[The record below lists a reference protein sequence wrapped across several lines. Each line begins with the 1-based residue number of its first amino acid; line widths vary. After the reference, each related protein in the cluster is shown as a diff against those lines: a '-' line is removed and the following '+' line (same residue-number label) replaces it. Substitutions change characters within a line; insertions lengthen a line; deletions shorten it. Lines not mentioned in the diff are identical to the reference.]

1 MNDSRHDTV
10 KRLLTELRAG
20 NDSAFDELV
29 PLVYEELRELA
40 HAQRRAWHGDDTL
53 DTTAL
58 THEAYLRLAAQEQP
72 EWEGRAHFRSVAARA
87 MRQILIDYA
96 RARKTV
102 KRGGDRVR
110 VSLDELAIVHSD
122 DGDELLN
129 RRAETLLALEES
141 LKRLAARNERHGRIV
156 ECRFFGGMTV
166 LDTAEALGVS
176 TATVKRGWAMA
187 RAWLYRDMGQALEG

>member
-1 MNDSRHDTV
+1 M
-10 KRLLTELRAG
+10 
-20 NDSAFDELV
+20 
-29 PLVYEELRELA
+29 YEELRELA
-40 HAQRRAWHGDDTL
+40 HAQRRNWYGDDTL

-96 RARKTV
+96 KARKTL

-110 VSLDELAIVHSD
+110 VSLDELAVAGSEDSD
-122 DGDELLN
+122 ALLN
-129 RRAETLLALEES
+129 RRAEALLALDES
-141 LKRLAARNERHGRIV
+141 LKRLADRNRRQGQIV
-156 ECRFFGGMTV
+156 ECRFFGGMTIP
-166 LDTAEALGVS
+166 DPAEALGIS

-187 RAWLYRDMGQALEG
+187 RAWLYRDMGQAMEG